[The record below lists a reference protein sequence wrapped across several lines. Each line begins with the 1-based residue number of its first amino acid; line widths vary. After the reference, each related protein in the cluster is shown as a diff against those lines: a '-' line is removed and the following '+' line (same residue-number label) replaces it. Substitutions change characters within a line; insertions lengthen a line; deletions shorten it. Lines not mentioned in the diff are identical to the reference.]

1 MQAHPLASPPPPP
14 PCVRASKDGYFSCAY
29 YAYYYRG
36 FEDDVKN
43 NLCYN
48 SGIMQITSLTF
59 VRSSQTLVCISTG
72 GPATSVSWTED
83 GDPLTVDEIPYQH
96 SQIITDTSS
105 ATYENRLR
113 IVSISDAVSGVYS
126 CLVMNSR
133 DKLQPLH
140 KLKVSINFKSNTF
153 IAILCIRFGYPL
165 NSLLWYYEASILQA
179 RLNGHPDTLFLFFVG

>member
-1 MQAHPLASPPPPP
+1 
-14 PCVRASKDGYFSCAY
+14 
-29 YAYYYRG
+29 
-36 FEDDVKN
+36 
-43 NLCYN
+43 
-48 SGIMQITSLTF
+48 MQITSLTF

-72 GPATSVSWTED
+72 GPATSVSWTKD

-133 DKLQPLH
+133 GQAT
-140 KLKVSINFKSNTF
+140 TF
-153 IAILCIRFGYPL
+153 THIKG
-165 NSLLWYYEASILQA
+165 
-179 RLNGHPDTLFLFFVG
+179 